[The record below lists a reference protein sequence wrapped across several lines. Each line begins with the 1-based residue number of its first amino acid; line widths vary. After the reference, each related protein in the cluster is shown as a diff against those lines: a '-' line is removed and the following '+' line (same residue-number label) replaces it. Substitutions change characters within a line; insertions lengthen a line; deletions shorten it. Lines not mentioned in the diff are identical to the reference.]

1 MESPQEPKWARRR
14 RRRGRPPL
22 PQPEP
27 EPEPESE
34 SEWESETPPRPS
46 PPPAPVRP
54 RAGIHPRAPGVW
66 PDREKPR
73 CANPIVW
80 EPPEII
86 RWDLK
91 KWEETDAYYRT
102 SLKGLRQ
109 QTAAI
114 AQEIA
119 EEKRMKKSFGFVPPL
134 PSSERS
140 AFKPERSVLDNDT
153 RQRLVKER
161 REGRERLQHVDK
173 ERHIAEKDIDSR
185 ILYEKHIQ
193 EQQRKLAAQR
203 EKAGQRWESAQL
215 RRRLKFEEERDKF
228 RGILLQTLIRTNRID
243 LKRLSWEFPATKS
256 RRRSVNRHPISPEKP
271 EQENARFD
279 KYRFTSSAGFPNPFS
294 NVPDERSRISSLA
307 TKDMKPHACPEPE
320 KPPRE
325 EKPHGIDILQHIR
338 TSLRNQ
344 SNNELKPTVMAPQFR
359 VIMPHQA
366 KIEISPKVKV
376 EVSPKVMVE
385 VSPEVVVETTPKAKV
400 EAFRNTGAKACNK
413 ANIETSPVE
422 MLPKAGVAA
431 CPKAKVKGSIKKS
444 EIVKKPASSNISRY
458 RRPSSASRQHPPSPG
473 SRQIQQNDPL
483 SPLPIISRQSATSSN
498 AYKVTPVRDTLCAPD
513 TLISITKKR
522 KDAVS
527 KAINKRQ
534 APSHKNR
541 IKEEASVKSIS
552 RTMSVEDIAKLLSE
566 KRSLA
571 QEWQAREGEEDR
583 ARKEMQESVIWKMK
597 VLAKKA
603 TTGLGGDFS
612 VFEDDQRRKD
622 MKTKKGYQNYQDR
635 GIPSQASGTPGYNR
649 VEADET
655 NDDDGR
661 TGSDDESLDEM
672 ASSAIFNDINMP
684 HKLKNKMNTGKIP
697 MKLTYLHAS
706 GDHIMNETKSF
717 NSNAKIP
724 LENAKDPLTQ
734 AKGSRPSLKKMVGHT
749 TKTINSYGAQHT
761 LGGFNNLSGEPQ
773 GWMCD
778 NTIDVV
784 GQTEPPLSSSD
795 APLDNQKGH
804 VKDTIKFLQNPQM
817 CFDGRKKNKP
827 VSPHPEL

>member
-1 MESPQEPKWARRR
+1 
-14 RRRGRPPL
+14 L
-22 PQPEP
+22 
-27 EPEPESE
+27 
-34 SEWESETPPRPS
+34 
-46 PPPAPVRP
+46 
-54 RAGIHPRAPGVW
+54 
-66 PDREKPR
+66 
-73 CANPIVW
+73 
-80 EPPEII
+80 
-86 RWDLK
+86 
-91 KWEETDAYYRT
+91 
-102 SLKGLRQ
+102 
-109 QTAAI
+109 AAI

-119 EEKRMKKSFGFVPPL
+119 EEKWMKKSFGFVPPL

-140 AFKPERSVLDNDT
+140 AFKPVIERSVLDNDT

-243 LKRLSWEFPATKS
+243 LKRLSWEFPALHSLAKKCF
-256 RRRSVNRHPISPEKP
+256 NRHPISPEKP
-271 EQENARFD
+271 EKENARFD

-320 KPPRE
+320 KPPKE
-325 EKPHGIDILQHIR
+325 EKPHA
-338 TSLRNQ
+338 LRRMLLSVVCLSQQKCHCFPDRSFFFKVGNMPVGP
-344 SNNELKPTVMAPQFR
+344 SSKTKKCPLVRLKPPTFLLVANLPQSTNGIITHLYLNSISTIFPVQKLHFITHSDCFSIVPIIVSPILADKPTAMTVLVHASVLVRKCSPLHYILKQSK

-385 VSPEVVVETTPKAKV
+385 VSPEVVVETSPKVKV
-400 EAFRNTGAKACNK
+400 EAFQNTGMKASDK
-413 ANIETSPVE
+413 ANMGTSPVE
-422 MLPKAGVAA
+422 TLPKTGVEAP
-431 CPKAKVKGSIKKS
+431 PKAKVKDSIKKS
-444 EIVKKPASSNISRY
+444 EIVKKPASSNVSRY

-483 SPLPIISRQSATSSN
+483 SPLPIVSRQSATSSDV
-498 AYKVTPVRDTLCAPD
+498 YKVTPVQDTLCAPD

-622 MKTKKGYQNYQDR
+622 VKTKKGYQNYQDR
-635 GIPSQASGTPGYNR
+635 GIPSQSGDSKSKLLAQEEAEKEKKERERLSLQNFFRNSLLRLKRIEEIMQRMRKSDIYAAKLASGTPGYNR

-749 TKTINSYGAQHT
+749 TKT
-761 LGGFNNLSGEPQ
+761 
-773 GWMCD
+773 
-778 NTIDVV
+778 
-784 GQTEPPLSSSD
+784 
-795 APLDNQKGH
+795 
-804 VKDTIKFLQNPQM
+804 
-817 CFDGRKKNKP
+817 
-827 VSPHPEL
+827 

>member
-109 QTAAI
+109 QT
-114 AQEIA
+114 
-119 EEKRMKKSFGFVPPL
+119 
-134 PSSERS
+134 
-140 AFKPERSVLDNDT
+140 
-153 RQRLVKER
+153 
-161 REGRERLQHVDK
+161 
-173 ERHIAEKDIDSR
+173 
-185 ILYEKHIQ
+185 
-193 EQQRKLAAQR
+193 
-203 EKAGQRWESAQL
+203 
-215 RRRLKFEEERDKF
+215 
-228 RGILLQTLIRTNRID
+228 
-243 LKRLSWEFPATKS
+243 
-256 RRRSVNRHPISPEKP
+256 VNRHPISPEKP

-827 VSPHPEL
+827 VSPHPGKASFHLHGA